1 MPVLSY
7 VGPDATDPRDVER
20 RANAEAVLQ
29 SGISRSWVDTQV
41 AAAAAPLASKV
52 YVDTRDNLYTTPAY
66 VAQRDALLVPL
77 SSKGQV
83 GGVATLD
90 ANGKI
95 PVEQTPVLGAGLLR
109 GPYGEEGASG
119 NTATDT
125 PVKVVDVFTGPL
137 GVQGFPLIF
146 MSVRLR
152 SNGGRPVIEVR
163 MGGATDTD
171 YEDQDI
177 LLARGV
183 GREYYNSDQIVT
195 VLPVPTTTG
204 MGQDGTPLAY
214 SPGTPRLIQAWI
226 YDDGGGTTTAD
237 SGFVYSSALYLTRT
251 GL

>member
-7 VGPDATDPRDVER
+7 VGANAVDDRDVER
-20 RANAEAVLQ
+20 RVNAEAVLQ
-29 SGISRSWVDTQV
+29 SGISRSWVDAQV
-41 AAAAAPLASKV
+41 NAAATPLATKTF
-52 YVDTRDNLYTTPAY
+52 VDTRDNQYTTPNY

-95 PVEQTPVLGAGLLR
+95 PVEQTPILGAGLLR
-109 GPYGEEGASG
+109 GPYGEDGAMG

-125 PVKVVDVFTGPL
+125 PVKVVDVFEGPL

-146 MSVRLR
+146 MVVRLK
-152 SNGGRPVIEVR
+152 SNGGRPVIEIR
-163 MGGATDTD
+163 MGGATNTT
-171 YEDQDI
+171 YASQTT

-183 GREYYNSDQIVT
+183 GREYFNSDQIIS
-195 VLPVPTTTG
+195 VLPVPTAQS

-214 SPGTPRLIQAWI
+214 DPGSPRLIQGWI
-226 YDDGGGTTTAD
+226 YDEGGATTTAD